1 VLAGVEPDALQL
13 EEEMVVEEA
22 RAPRVR
28 YLRTQEEY
36 ARDAGYGVRNVKKW
50 IELGKGEP
58 PEVFDPPPL
67 DNPAEMPAWWE
78 RMRSAGRLHQKCPD
92 RILQW
97 ASKVAA
103 APSREEGSA
112 EPVTVTRSEG
122 QQTSA
127 GAPTGLAATGQ
138 NNHAPPSAQKG
149 TERGGEDV
157 VHDGFAGVLRRAY
170 SAETRAHKA
179 YEDELAKE
187 GEKYDAA
194 AAERRRREW
203 TEAAEAVRKLEK
215 DKEAILATSAD
226 FGRWSDFEQV
236 AGEKLQVLN
245 QSLRSIP
252 VRLATKLAMST
263 EQLSKMTELF
273 HAELDRLFKTL
284 AAEGFRKPVGL
295 GEELRL
301 EA

>member
-1 VLAGVEPDALQL
+1 MLQL
-13 EEEMVVEEA
+13 EGTEPVVED
-22 RAPRVR
+22 RTPRFR

-78 RMRSAGRLHQKCPD
+78 RMRSAGRLHQKCPE

-97 ASKVAA
+97 ALKVAP

-112 EPVTVTRSEG
+112 DAVTASRSDE

-127 GAPTGLAATGQ
+127 GAPLQLAAPGQ
-138 NNHAPPSAQKG
+138 NNPPAPSAQKG
-149 TERGGEDV
+149 TERAGDDV
-157 VHDGFAGVLRRAY
+157 EPQGFAGVLRRAY

-179 YEDELAKE
+179 YEAELEKADD
-187 GEKYDAA
+187 KYDAA

-203 TEAAEAVRKLEK
+203 GEAAETVRKLEK
-215 DKEAILATSAD
+215 DKEGILATSAD

-263 EQLSKMTELF
+263 EQLGKLTELF
-273 HAELDRLFKTL
+273 HGELDRLFKTL
-284 AAEGFRKPVGL
+284 AADGFKKPVAQ
-295 GEELRL
+295 GEELTL
-301 EA
+301 EG